1 MSAASI
7 ERLHDQVMHAKN
19 FIRRFRFPQH
29 LAGAILALSAAH
41 AHAQALTIG
50 VTPGVIKRLYS
61 LPWQKP

>member
-1 MSAASI
+1 
-7 ERLHDQVMHAKN
+7 MHAKN

-29 LAGAILALSAAH
+29 LAGAILALSAPFS
-41 AHAQALTIG
+41 HAQALTIG